1 MGEVYKARDTRLD
14 RIVALKISK
23 DQFSQQFEHEAHA
36 AALLNHPNIC
46 TLYDIGPNYL
56 VMEYVEGHP
65 LRGPMNAD
73 QAIGLAIQIAGALD
87 AAHRKGI
94 VHRDLKP
101 GNILVSK
108 AGAKI
113 LDFGLAQIEAPRT
126 NPVRS
131 DAPPEEIATEE
142 IWEQAGA
149 FGTVLYMSPEQ
160 LQRKKTDYRTDI
172 YSFGLVLY
180 EMLTGK
186 HPYHAENVAGLVG
199 VMVGAPIPSVAE
211 VATPALNRVLRKCLA
226 VDPDERWQSA
236 HDLRTNLEWV
246 GLGIDQAEAAA
257 PKKGTK
263 SRAWWMATAAAS
275 LVALALGAAV
285 SYWTRPAPPEE
296 LVKLSLQVP
305 EGVSIFAGGAAG
317 PPALSPDG
325 RKIAFVADQ
334 GGHVLLWV
342 RSLDSLTARP
352 LANTEAARAPF
363 WSPDGRTLGFF
374 AQDKLRRIDENGGAA
389 EAIANV
395 PGNFAASAAWGT
407 DGKILFTAG
416 NLLTLF
422 QVDVNGG
429 QPVAVTSLQA
439 QELGHF
445 WPALL
450 PDGEHF
456 LFGAPN
462 GGPVYAGTLG
472 SAERRQI
479 LADAAHAVYV
489 PASSGNGGPGYLLY
503 VRQGA
508 LLAQPFSAASL
519 RFQGEAHL
527 IAENVEPGEFTVS
540 NEGTLAFRSGD
551 PPSSELDSFNR
562 AGAPLVSLGRLA
574 GNPGEMRFSP
584 NGRVVAVAQT
594 VNRVTDIYLHDLER
608 KTASRLTFNGGRFP
622 VWTADGTRIVFD
634 KPDGVYLKSATGGG
648 DEQRVFEDTK
658 ENGAIRNVS
667 DLSRD
672 GHMLLVGRSNP
683 KTGFDMWILQAPLT
697 NGATKKLA
705 PFLQSPANEGQGR
718 FSPSFPTRVAY
729 TSEES
734 GDNEIYVANTPGQP
748 AGKWQISTAGGY
760 APRWRNDGR
769 ELYYVAPD
777 SRSIMAVD
785 IEPGALFRAGT
796 PHLLFQAP
804 SPIMGVSLDMGFAVS
819 PDGKTF
825 LLALRGQEPGSS
837 TIQVVLHW
845 PEELRR

>member
-14 RIVALKISK
+14 RVVALKISK

-56 VMEYVEGHP
+56 VMEFVDGQP
-65 LRGPMNAD
+65 LRGPMNAH
-73 QAIGLAIQIAGALD
+73 QAVKLAIQIAAALD

-108 AGAKI
+108 AGVKI

-160 LQRKKTDYRTDI
+160 LQRKKTDFRTDI

-186 HPYHAENVAGLVG
+186 HPYQAENVAGLVG
-199 VMVGAPIPSVAE
+199 AMVGGPIPSVAE
-211 VATPALNRVLRKCLA
+211 VATPALNRVVRKCLA

-236 HDLRTNLEWV
+236 YDLRTNLEWV

-257 PKKGTK
+257 PKGGTK
-263 SRAWWMATAAAS
+263 SRTWWMATAAAA
-275 LVALALGAAV
+275 LVALGLGAGV
-285 SYWTRPAPPEE
+285 SYWMRPAPPDE
-296 LVKLSLQVP
+296 LVKLSLQPP
-305 EGVSIFAGGAAG
+305 EGTNISAGASGG

-325 RKIAFVADQ
+325 RKIAFVAEQ
-334 GGHVLLWV
+334 SGNQVLWV
-342 RSLDSLTARP
+342 RALDSLTARS
-352 LANTEAARAPF
+352 LSGTEGARSPF

-374 AQDKLRRIDENGGAA
+374 AQDKLRRIDENGGMA

-395 PGNFAASAAWGT
+395 PGNFAAAGVWGA

-429 QPVAVTSLQA
+429 QPVAVTKLEGR
-439 QELGHF
+439 ELGHF

-450 PDGEHF
+450 PDGRHF
-456 LFGAPN
+456 LYGAPN
-462 GGPVYAGTLG
+462 GGPVYVTNF
-472 SAERRQI
+472 SATERKQI
-479 LADAAHAVYV
+479 LDDAAHAVYV
-489 PASSGNGGPGYLLY
+489 PLKSGPGYLVY
-503 VRQGA
+503 VRKGSLMAQRFDTSSLQ
-508 LLAQPFSAASL
+508 LL
-519 RFQGEAHL
+519 GEARL
-527 IAENVEPGEFTVS
+527 IAEGVEPAEFTVS
-540 NEGTLAFRSGD
+540 NEGTLAFRSGEAMGA
-551 PPSSELDSFNR
+551 ELNSFSR
-562 AGAPLVSLGRLA
+562 AGAPVASFGKQA

-594 VNRVTDIYLHDLER
+594 VNRTTDIYLRDLER
-608 KTASRLTFNGGRFP
+608 NTVSRLTFNGGRFP
-622 VWTADGTRIVFD
+622 LWTSDGTRIVFD
-634 KPDGVYLKSATGGG
+634 KPDGVYLKSASGGG
-648 DEQRVFEDTK
+648 DEQRIFEDSK
-658 ENGAIRNVS
+658 ENGAIRNMS
-667 DLSRD
+667 DLSPD
-672 GHMLLVGRSNP
+672 GQLLMVGRSDP
-683 KTGFDMWILQAPLT
+683 KTGFDMWILHEPLSSSS
-697 NGATKKLA
+697 TKKMV

-718 FSPSFPTRVAY
+718 FSPTKPLRVAY

-734 GDNEIYVANTPGQP
+734 GENEIYVANTPGLP

-760 APRWRNDGR
+760 APRWRHDGR
-769 ELYYVAPD
+769 ELYFVGAD
-777 SRSIMAVD
+777 LRSIMAAD
-785 IEPGALFRAGT
+785 IEPGVVFRAGT
-796 PHLLFQAP
+796 PHVLFQAP
-804 SPIMGVSLDMGFAVS
+804 SPIVGVATDMGFAVS

-825 LLALRGQEPGSS
+825 VLALHAQDAGSS
-837 TIQVVLHW
+837 AIHVVLHW